1 MFSKWRERLR
11 HTLGFR
17 LALWYAVVFVASS
30 LAIVGLTYVL
40 LAASLRQYDRETIQ
54 NTLVR
59 FANAY
64 ARGGGVA
71 LNREIRAVQMEAD
84 PGPLFVRTLGA
95 GQDVVFLGIP
105 EGWQRFDF
113 SQLAT
118 PALSGE
124 QTWATLR
131 TGDDGDELEVAS
143 VRLSDGTLFQVG
155 KSTARR
161 EELLHRFRGV
171 YLIVLVTLLVTTLG
185 GGAVLTWSTLQP
197 VRTLA
202 DTVREIMRT
211 GRTDRRVPTTDT
223 SDALGELS
231 VLVNAMLDRI
241 DAVVAGMR
249 GALDNV
255 AHDLRTPM
263 ARLRATAES
272 ALTSTDPAT
281 LRDALADCLEE
292 SDRVVAMLNTLMDIS
307 EAETGTM
314 ALRLEPTNLADLIQ
328 QSVDLY
334 EDLAEQRG
342 VQIETMSDGELRIPV
357 DRNRM
362 RQVVA
367 NLLDNAIKYTP
378 AGGRIQ
384 IEAHRDGPEAVL
396 SVADTGIGIPA
407 DEQPRIWDRLYRGD
421 KSRSERGLGLG
432 LSLVKAIVEAH
443 SGRVAV
449 TSAPGA
455 GSRFELRLP
464 AEQPADQSGGSHT
477 PSNMSAV

>member
-17 LALWYAVVFVASS
+17 LALWYSVVFVASS
-30 LAIVGLTYVL
+30 LAIIVLTYVL

-54 NTLVR
+54 TTLVQ
-59 FANAY
+59 FATAY
-64 ARGGGVA
+64 ARGGPDA
-71 LNREIRAVQMEAD
+71 LASEIRAVQLASD

-95 GQDVVFLGIP
+95 RRDVVFLSIP
-105 EGWQRFDF
+105 EAWRQFDL

-118 PALSGE
+118 PELSGE
-124 QTWATLR
+124 QTWATLK
-131 TGDDGDELEVAS
+131 TGTSGEELEVAS
-143 VRLSDGTLFQVG
+143 VRLPEGTLFQVG
-155 KSTARR
+155 KSTSRR
-161 EELLHRFRGV
+161 EELLRRFRGV
-171 YLIVLVTLLVTTLG
+171 LLVVLVSLLLTALV
-185 GGAVLTWSTLQP
+185 GGALLTWSALQP
-197 VRTLA
+197 VRTLS

-211 GRTDRRVPTTDT
+211 GRTDRRVPAIDT

-231 VLVNAMLDRI
+231 ALVNAMLDRI
-241 DAVVAGMR
+241 DSVVAGMR

-263 ARLRATAES
+263 TRLRATAES

-292 SDRVVAMLNTLMDIS
+292 SDRVVAMLSTLMDIS

-314 ALRLEPTNLADLIQ
+314 ALRLEATNLADLIQ

-342 VQIETMSDGELRIPV
+342 VRIEAASEGELRIPV

-367 NLLDNAIKYTP
+367 NLLDNAVKYTP
-378 AGGRIQ
+378 AGGRIR
-384 IEAHRDGPEAVL
+384 IEARREGPDAVL
-396 SVADTGIGIPA
+396 SVSDTGIGIPA
-407 DEQPRIWDRLYRGD
+407 DELPRIWDRLYRGD

-443 SGRVAV
+443 GGRVAV
-449 TSAPGA
+449 TSTPGT
-455 GSRFELRLP
+455 GSCFELRLP
-464 AEQPADQSGGSHT
+464 VEPPAPAQQPA
-477 PSNMSAV
+477 NMSPL

>member
-17 LALWYAVVFVASS
+17 LALWYAIVFVASS
-30 LAIVGLTYVL
+30 VAIVGLTYVL

-54 NTLVR
+54 TTIVQ

-64 ARGGGVA
+64 ARGGVQA
-71 LNREIRAVQMEAD
+71 LAREINTVQLASE
-84 PGPLFVRTLGA
+84 PGPLFVRTVGA
-95 GQDVVFLGIP
+95 RQDVVFLSMP
-105 EGWQRFDF
+105 EAWREFDL

-131 TGDDGDELEVAS
+131 TGSGDDELEVAS
-143 VRLSDGTLFQVG
+143 VRLPDGTLFQVG

-161 EELLHRFRGV
+161 EELLRRFRGV
-171 YLIVLVTLLVTTLG
+171 LFVDLVSLLGTALA
-185 GGAVLTWSTLQP
+185 GGALLTWSALQP
-197 VRTLA
+197 VRTLS
-202 DTVREIMRT
+202 DTIREIMRT
-211 GRTDRRVPTTDT
+211 GRTDRRVPAADT
-223 SDALGELS
+223 SDVLGELS
-231 VLVNAMLDRI
+231 ALVNAMLDRI
-241 DAVVAGMR
+241 HAVVAGMR

-255 AHDLRTPM
+255 GHDLRTPM

-272 ALTSTDPAT
+272 ALASTDPAT
-281 LRDALADCLEE
+281 LREALADCLEE
-292 SDRVVAMLNTLMDIS
+292 SDRVIAMLNTLMDIS

-314 ALRLEPTNLADLIQ
+314 ALRREPTNLADLVR

-342 VQIETMSDGELRIPV
+342 LTIESTSDDELMISV

-367 NLLDNAIKYTP
+367 NLLDNAVKYTP
-378 AGGRIQ
+378 PGGAIR
-384 IEAHRDGPEAVL
+384 IEAHRQEPDAVL
-396 SVADTGIGIPA
+396 SVSDTGAGIPA
-407 DEQPRIWDRLYRGD
+407 DELPRIWDRLYRGD

-443 SGRVAV
+443 GGRVAV
-449 TSAPGA
+449 VSSPGS
-455 GSRFELRLP
+455 GSRFDLTLP
-464 AEQPADQSGGSHT
+464 AAPPGQEVPA
-477 PSNMSAV
+477 PANISAV